1 MTGTGLML
9 GVELV
14 ADRAARTLYLHLSS
28 TVLVLIPPPV
38 IGDRGGAGLMQ
49 GVELVADTATKT
61 PAKAETL
68 QAFERLKAL
77 GLSAIL
83 FASSL
88 ESAADLGVLVGEGG
102 HMKE

>member
-68 QAFERLKAL
+68 QAFERLK
-77 GLSAIL
+77 
-83 FASSL
+83 
-88 ESAADLGVLVGEGG
+88 DLGVLVGEGG
-102 HMKE
+102 HIKE